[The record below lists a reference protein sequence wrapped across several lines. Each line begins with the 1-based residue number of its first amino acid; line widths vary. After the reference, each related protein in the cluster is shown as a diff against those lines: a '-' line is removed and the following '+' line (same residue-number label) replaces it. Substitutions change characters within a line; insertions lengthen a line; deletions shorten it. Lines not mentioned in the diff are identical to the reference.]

1 LREVELLGWAFLKE
15 EILKLLKKN
24 PDTYVSSGEICQN
37 LLVTRAAVWKQIQ
50 SLREEGYIIEARPRR
65 GYRLLQSPDRLYP
78 TEIREGLSTLVMG
91 QKKIIYFPTLV
102 STNDLAWSEAQGGCP
117 EGTLVVAEEQTGGKG
132 RLGRSWHS
140 PYGQGLF
147 FSLVL
152 RPLVNPQEVA
162 RVTMLAAVALA
173 SAIGEVTGL
182 TVGIKWPNDLLVD
195 GKKVSGI
202 LAEMQG
208 DQDRVNFLIMGA
220 GINVNHQL
228 EDFPEEL
235 RPVATSLKLA
245 GGQRVERVRLL
256 QACLEAFEHWYFL
269 WLEQGFAPVLARW
282 KELSVTLNRAV
293 RASTLKETWEGW
305 AQDVDED
312 GALLLRLP
320 NGEMQKLATG
330 EVSLRVK

>member
-1 LREVELLGWAFLKE
+1 LKE

-24 PDTYVSSGEICQN
+24 PGTYVSGEEICQN
-37 LLVTRAAVWKQIQ
+37 LRVTRAAVWKQIQ
-50 SLREEGYIIEARPRR
+50 SLREEGYVIEARPRW

-78 TEIREGLSTLVMG
+78 AEIKEGLGTLVMG
-91 QKKIIYFPTLV
+91 QKKIIYCPTLV
-102 STNDLAWSEAQGGCP
+102 STNDLAWAEAQEGCP

-162 RVTMLAAVALA
+162 RVTMLAAVAIA
-173 SAIGEVTGL
+173 SAIDKVTGL
-182 TVGIKWPNDLLVD
+182 NAGIKWPNDLLVD

-208 DQDRVNFLIMGA
+208 EQDRVNFLIMGV
-220 GINVNHQL
+220 GINVNHEL
-228 EDFPEEL
+228 NDFPEEL
-235 RPVATSLKLA
+235 QPVATSLKLA
-245 GGQRVERVRLL
+245 GGRQVERVRLL
-256 QACLEAFEHWYFL
+256 QACLESFEQWYFL

-293 RASTLKETWEGW
+293 RASTLKKTWEGW

-320 NGEMQKLATG
+320 NGELQRLATG